1 MIFLPVLITAVH
13 YYFSYIM
20 HGCEWFP
27 FGYPCAKAMS
37 WLQDL
42 MGFTSSTPT
51 CLGLTL
57 SPCDRRREGR
67 ASSSRQDKLVCL
79 VLFRIVNALEYAL
92 E

>member
-42 MGFTSSTPT
+42 MGFTSSIPQRVW
-51 CLGLTL
+51 
-57 SPCDRRREGR
+57 D
-67 ASSSRQDKLVCL
+67 
-79 VLFRIVNALEYAL
+79 
-92 E
+92 